1 MLRTIV
7 AAVLLVAAT
16 SPTSAQEVDA
26 GKRVFNKCIACH
38 AVGPGAANKVGPEL
52 NGLIGRKAGSV
63 AGYNYSEANKSSGIV
78 WTEQEFASYIR
89 DPKAVVKG
97 TKMAFAGLK
106 SDKEVAD
113 ITAYLK
119 TFAADGKTQ

>member
-1 MLRTIV
+1 MLRTA
-7 AAVLLVAAT
+7 AAVALLQFAVTAAI
-16 SPTSAQEVDA
+16 AQEADA
-26 GKRVFNKCIACH
+26 GKRVFNKCVACH
-38 AVGPGAANKVGPEL
+38 AIGPGAANKVGPEL

-63 AGYNYSEANKSSGIV
+63 AGFNYSDANKNSGIV
-78 WTEQEFASYIR
+78 WTEQEFGAYIR

-106 SDKEVAD
+106 NDKEVAD
-113 ITAYLK
+113 LTAFLK